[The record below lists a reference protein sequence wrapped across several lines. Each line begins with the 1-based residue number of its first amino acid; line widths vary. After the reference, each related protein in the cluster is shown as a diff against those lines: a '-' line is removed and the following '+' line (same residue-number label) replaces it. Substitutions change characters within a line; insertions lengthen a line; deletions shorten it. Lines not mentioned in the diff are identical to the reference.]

1 VAHFRHA
8 NVRCSAAATDVS
20 SDRGRFLLMIPED
33 ELPESDASRMSP
45 ERRAFEAHRRANALV
60 SILLDRELRILWA
73 AAGIEALTG
82 FQPHTIVGRSALDF
96 VHDDDLPQ
104 LAGAM
109 AQEIADGAAWS
120 RYEPTLPTMS
130 VRCRIRSSTNR
141 WLTCELFAFNYL
153 HDLGVNGVLIV
164 VRNATIDSALAAA
177 ADVLAGGSD
186 ITGVTEAIQATFN
199 LLDRSESFV
208 ILDPVFPSIVGSG
221 FPFANDAVSTG
232 PWIETLLTGA
242 PRVVQIAEM
251 SGHEDLVAYAN
262 RRGYRAIWMYPITE
276 PSTSRVRG
284 CLTVLSSLSGWPRL
298 LPQAMLER
306 SVQLLSLSLERD
318 QFTNRLRHAAYIDA
332 LTGVLSRIRL
342 FSELERA
349 TTVSPVTVLY
359 VDLDG
364 FKQVNDVYGHS
375 AGDTLLRAAAER
387 IRAAVRPG
395 DLVGRLGGDEFAIV
409 CGERLDRSEAV
420 DIAARVVE
428 AFHRPVSVNE
438 VTQSVTV
445 SVGIAF
451 GEQFVSPGDVVASAD
466 AAMYRAKQAGKNRWS
481 L

>member
-1 VAHFRHA
+1 M
-8 NVRCSAAATDVS
+8 TKD
-20 SDRGRFLLMIPED
+20 D
-33 ELPESDASRMSP
+33 ELPETDTSRMLP
-45 ERRAFEAHRRANALV
+45 EQRAFEAHRRANALV
-60 SILLDRELRILWA
+60 SILLDRELTIQWA
-73 AAGIEALTG
+73 ADGIEALTG
-82 FQPHTIVGRSALDF
+82 FRPAAIIGRSALDF

-109 AQEIADGAAWS
+109 AQEIAHGAAWS

-130 VRCRIRSSTNR
+130 VRCRIRSSANR
-141 WLTCELFAFNYL
+141 WVTCELFAFNYL
-153 HDLGVNGVLIV
+153 DDLAINGVLIV

-177 ADVLAGGSD
+177 ADILAAGSD
-186 ITGVTEAIQATFN
+186 IVEVTEAIQGAFR

-208 ILDPVFPSIVGSG
+208 ILDPVFPSVIGTG
-221 FPFANDAVSTG
+221 FPFADDAVATG

-242 PRVVQIAEM
+242 PRVVQMSEM
-251 SGHEDLVAYAN
+251 VGHEDLVAYAN
-262 RRGYRAIWMYPITE
+262 RCGYRAIWMYPITE

-298 LPQAMLER
+298 LPQTMLGR

-375 AGDTLLRAAAER
+375 AGDSLLRAAAER

-409 CGERLDRSEAV
+409 CAERLGRSEAV

-428 AFHRPVSVNE
+428 AFHRPVSVSD
-438 VTQSVTV
+438 VTQNVTV

-451 GEQFVSPGDVVASAD
+451 GEQFVAPSEVVAYAD
-466 AAMYRAKQAGKNRWS
+466 QAMYRAKQAGKNRWS